1 MGKRT
6 FQRKKAINDKFYI
19 FSRKYAVRKYK
30 ILYTTL
36 REKMHCK
43 SRQEIPKSCI
53 VSKFTTLLSHFTFQ
67 NNHYF
72 DVKKWW
78 CIVNFLF
85 SSKIS
90 CSGGG
95 DSGIMLSSN
104 DFLHRSRLLL
114 LFYYT
119 IFLKGEK
126 IDAFISSSLNLFFI
140 ITTA

>member
-1 MGKRT
+1 
-6 FQRKKAINDKFYI
+6 
-19 FSRKYAVRKYK
+19 
-30 ILYTTL
+30 
-36 REKMHCK
+36 MHCK

-67 NNHYF
+67 SNHYF